1 MYLFFSKIG
10 LKLSASLSCV
20 AGWLTAIGLFIADY
34 FSGHVFATMLVVGVT
49 FMDAIWGIAVS
60 IKQGRFTLS
69 ELARLTVV
77 KLAIYGCALAVF
89 VGIDKMIDSSITA
102 SALCAIIALVELW
115 SSCASMLILYPH
127 VALLKLLK
135 KHLTGEIA
143 SKLGVEVS
151 EVEQVLSEMNKRKR
165 KNPAKRRKDS

>member
-1 MYLFFSKIG
+1 MYLFFTKIG
-10 LKLSASLSCV
+10 LKLSASLSTL
-20 AGWLTAIGLFIADY
+20 AGWLSAVGIFIADY
-34 FSGHVFATMLVVGVT
+34 FAGHTFATLFVVGVT
-49 FMDAIWGIAVS
+49 FMDALWGIAVS
-60 IKQGRFTLS
+60 IKQGKFTLS

-102 SALCAIIALVELW
+102 SALGAIIALVELW

-127 VALLKLLK
+127 MAILQLIK

-143 SKLGVEVS
+143 SKLGCDPS
-151 EVEQVLSEMNKRKR
+151 EVESVMEQMNKK
-165 KNPAKRRKDS
+165 KKPSKRRKA